1 MKKRNL
7 ALAMALASCSTM
19 ALADGWSFVDTSIN
33 YLDWTSKTETRTNK
47 GPFGQK
53 KDFVFLELEGG
64 KGGDWGDLYGF
75 IDLENPTNNSNNV
88 SDNRADRRNVFKGV
102 ARYNL
107 TKVGDLP
114 VMLYAHVY
122 DFRDNGFYDQ
132 NRVLGL
138 STNLSFGKL
147 WVHPFIGAH
156 QELKAGVGAKMNGGM
171 AGFVAGYNFEA
182 FGQSFML
189 SQWHEMEF
197 SRKQEFLGM
206 ADEGAFVNDR
216 KTGQNG
222 AVSLW
227 WNVNKSV
234 TTGLTYRYANNKLG
248 VAGYED
254 ALIYT
259 LKYNF

>member
-1 MKKRNL
+1 MSKRNLVL
-7 ALAMALASCSTM
+7 ALAMASCSGA
-19 ALADGWSFVDTSIN
+19 ALAGDWSFLDTSIN
-33 YLDWTSKTETRTNK
+33 YLDWTSKTEDRTNK

-53 KDFVFLELEGG
+53 KDFTFLEIEGG
-64 KGGDWGDLYGF
+64 RGGDWGDLYGF
-75 IDLENPTNNSNNV
+75 LDLENPTNNANNV
-88 SDNRADRRNVFKGV
+88 ADPRADRRTAAKVVG
-102 ARYNL
+102 RYNL
-107 TKVGDLP
+107 TKVGDVP
-114 VMLYAHVY
+114 VMLYGHVY
-122 DFRDNGFYDQ
+122 DFRDNGFFDQ

-156 QELKAGVGAKMNGGM
+156 QELKAGVGAQMNGGM
-171 AGFVAGYNFEA
+171 GGFVLGYNFEA
-182 FGQSFML
+182 FGQSMMI
-189 SQWHEMEF
+189 SQWHETEF
-197 SRKQEFLGM
+197 GRKQEFLGM
-206 ADEGAFVNDR
+206 ANEGAFVNDR

-227 WNVNKSV
+227 WNVNKQL
-234 TTGLTYRYANNKLG
+234 TTGLTYRYASNKLG